1 MEVYNSVNS
10 AESKTKEQCRGLVIQ
25 NNPFSYKTGNGKTIA
40 SMFSLWD
47 STNLAQIYTSNLQP
61 DFSVCKNY
69 FKMSDGAALKSFV
82 KRKPFG
88 VEIEGVEDNNGDA
101 GVETV
106 QYNGF
111 ARAVRDWMR
120 ESCFIAVVRD
130 FIWRKSC
137 WNNDGIFK
145 WLDKLSPQF
154 ICLTAGNM
162 SIFYDMALVISEKYQ
177 IPLYVYISDDY
188 FIYRSGLNPWKNL
201 QRRRMSKKL
210 AQVIDKS
217 SYVIAICDKMSR
229 VFQEKYGGRYYTCMN
244 SIDLPEH
251 RHANTERTD
260 KKIKLVY
267 AGNLGINRWK
277 VLNLIG
283 RSLEE
288 LRREGIEAQL
298 DIYSSYTPTKR
309 ILRALTIPG
318 ALQFCGSVYG
328 EELNRV
334 KGEADILVHVEAF
347 EKRYRQ
353 LTYTAM
359 STKISEYLGSGQT
372 ILAVGPKEAASIE
385 FLKENNVALV
395 VTNQSTDEIKDR
407 VRRYIAEPQKCDDM
421 CERAVKIAGERFS
434 KTENAKH
441 IYEII
446 SGAQ

>member
-1 MEVYNSVNS
+1 ME
-10 AESKTKEQCRGLVIQ
+10 ERKCRGLIIQ
-25 NNPFSYKTGNGKTIA
+25 NNPFSYATGNGKTIA
-40 SMFSLWD
+40 SMFSEW
-47 STNLAQIYTSNLQP
+47 TNENLAQIFTSNLQP
-61 DFSVCKNY
+61 DFTICKNY
-69 FKMSDGAALKSFV
+69 YKISDANALQSFLKRIPCGHPIYADINTKENEKNHGKVTSKFSKGCDFLRSWMSESSFV
-82 KRKPFG
+82 
-88 VEIEGVEDNNGDA
+88 A
-101 GVETV
+101 CL
-106 QYNGF
+106 
-111 ARAVRDWMR
+111 RDLM
-120 ESCFIAVVRD
+120 
-130 FIWRKSC
+130 WRKSN
-137 WNNDGIFK
+137 WNNVTLYE
-145 WLDKLSPQF
+145 WLDEVQPTFVFLS
-154 ICLTAGNM
+154 AGNL
-162 SIFYDMALVISEKYQ
+162 SVFYDMAQFICEYKG
-177 IPLYVYISDDY
+177 IPLFIHIGDDY

-210 AQVIDKS
+210 SQAINKS

-244 SIDLPEH
+244 SIDFSEQ
-251 RHANTERTD
+251 RRVNRERSG

-283 RSLEE
+283 RALEE
-288 LRREGIEAQL
+288 LRAEGIEAQL

-309 ILRALTIPG
+309 IQQILTIPG

-359 STKISEYLGSGQT
+359 STKISEYMGSGQT
-372 ILAVGPKEAASIE
+372 ILAVGPEEAASIE
-385 FLKENNVALV
+385 FLKDNNAALV
-395 VTNQSTDEIKDR
+395 VTNQSTDEIKEK
-407 VRRYIAEPQKCDDM
+407 VRCYITEPEKCNDM
-421 CERAVKIAGERFS
+421 CDRAVEIARQRFS

>member
-1 MEVYNSVNS
+1 MNGSINNVEDKVHGQN
-10 AESKTKEQCRGLVIQ
+10 RGLVIQ

-40 SMFSLWD
+40 SMFSQWD
-47 STNLAQIYTSNLQP
+47 SENLAQIYTSNLQT
-61 DFSVCKNY
+61 DFSICKNY
-69 FKMSDGAALKSFV
+69 FKMTDGAAFKSFL

-88 VEIEGVEDNNGDA
+88 IQIEETEEQLGNEN
-101 GVETV
+101 VETV
-106 QYNGF
+106 QSNRF
-111 ARAVRDWMR
+111 VKAVQDWMR
-120 ESCFIAVVRD
+120 ESCFVAVVRD
-130 FIWRKSC
+130 FVWRKSC
-137 WNNDGIFK
+137 WNNDGLVE
-145 WLDKLSPQF
+145 WLDKFSPQF
-154 ICLTAGNM
+154 VCLAAGNI
-162 SIFYDMALVISEKYQ
+162 SAFYDMALFISEKYE
-177 IPLYVYISDDY
+177 IPLYIYMGDDY

-210 AQVIDKS
+210 AQAINKS

-244 SIDLPEH
+244 SIDFPEQ
-251 RHANTERTD
+251 RRVNRERSG

-283 RSLEE
+283 RALEE
-288 LRREGIEAQL
+288 LRAEGIEAQL

-309 ILRALTIPG
+309 IHQALTIPG

-359 STKISEYLGSGQT
+359 STKISEYMGSGQT
-372 ILAVGPKEAASIE
+372 ILAVGPEEAASIE
-385 FLKENNVALV
+385 FLKDNNAALV
-395 VTNQSTDEIKDR
+395 VTNQSTDEIKEK
-407 VRRYIAEPQKCDDM
+407 VRCYITEPEKCNDM
-421 CERAVKIAGERFS
+421 CDRAVEIARQRFS